1 MGKAG
6 VLDMAT
12 VFGITLE
19 EALKVSDH
27 NPIWAE
33 FSIVEQPSAY
43 STPGSNAVIA
53 NQGVAYPAR

>member
-1 MGKAG
+1 
-6 VLDMAT
+6 MAT
-12 VFGITLE
+12 VFGITID

-43 STPGSNAVIA
+43 SNPTPSMGNAVMA
-53 NQGVAYPAR
+53 NQGFGYPVPSGQVR

>member
-1 MGKAG
+1 MST
-6 VLDMAT
+6 L
-12 VFGITLE
+12 FGISME

-43 STPGSNAVIA
+43 STPGSGVMA
-53 NQGVAYPAR
+53 NQGYGSAR